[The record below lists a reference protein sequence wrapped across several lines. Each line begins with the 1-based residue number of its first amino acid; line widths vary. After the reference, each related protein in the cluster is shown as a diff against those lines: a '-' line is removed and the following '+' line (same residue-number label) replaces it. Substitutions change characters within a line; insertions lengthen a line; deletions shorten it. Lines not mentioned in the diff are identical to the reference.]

1 MWRNLLWLNAAA
13 TLVLVGLI
21 WTVQVV
27 HYPLFAQVGRAEW
40 PTVHATHVERITWL
54 VAPLMLAEAMLT
66 AALFFPASPVD
77 RSTAFA
83 LAVPVIGAW
92 CATMWVAVP
101 LHHSLDT
108 GFDRPA
114 IASLVSINWIRTV
127 AWTARGAGLLWM
139 LWIPPAP

>member
-1 MWRNLLWLNAAA
+1 MWRNLLWLNAAV
-13 TLVLVGLI
+13 TFVLVGLI

-27 HYPLFAQVGRAEW
+27 HYPLFAQVGQAEW
-40 PTVHATHVERITWL
+40 PRFHAAHVERITWL

-66 AALFFPASPVD
+66 AALFFPPSPVA

-83 LAVPVIGAW
+83 LAAPVIGAW

-101 LHHSLDT
+101 LHHSLDA
-108 GFDRPA
+108 GIDRTA

-127 AWTARGAGLLWM
+127 AWTARGAGLMWM
-139 LWIPPAP
+139 LWSPPTP